1 MTPDSDRRDTMAIY
15 SKKTVQELN
24 VDIPDFLWM
33 PYLEG
38 IMEAAEDSTIEITDQ
53 ENVVIYGTKYLKEV
67 VKIVNDSME

>member
-24 VDIPDFLWM
+24 ADIPDFLWM